1 MKAIVDEIARSGGVP
16 FVEFM
21 ALALYHDTAGYYT
34 RPRRGAGPAGGEGDF
49 VTAPTASPLLA
60 ATLAHMVR
68 RLALDLGTPVTFV
81 ELAAGEGRLIEALV
95 TALGD
100 DRRDVIYQIVA
111 VETATW
117 ARARLARRV
126 PDAVVARKLESHP
139 RPRGP
144 VVLFA
149 SELYDAVPCRR
160 VVVAA
165 VDGRLELREFWV
177 VPAPGRRLA
186 FETRP
191 VTDGEPARYFAQHGV
206 SLGEGQ
212 IAELRPGVRAMH
224 GAALAWC
231 GHDGVALVLD
241 YGYPARR
248 LYDPRGR
255 AGGSLVGYRRHR
267 LVENVLLAP
276 GRCDITA
283 HVNFDDLMAGAGD
296 AGWDRG
302 ELRPL
307 GSFLALHGAFD
318 LLPVAVAS
326 GGVLKPDEWA
336 TLAAAKR
343 LLLPSGM
350 GSDLKVLAQGRGA
363 AWRSFCE
370 MQTPPPIEA

>member
-1 MKAIVDEIARSGGVP
+1 MNPIIVEIARRGGVP
-16 FVEFM
+16 FVDFM

-60 ATLAHMVR
+60 TTLACMLR
-68 RLALDLGTPVTFV
+68 RLALDLGTGLTFV

-95 TALGD
+95 AALGD
-100 DRRDVIYQIVA
+100 DRRDVIRQICA

-117 ARARLARRV
+117 AGERLARRV
-126 PDAVVARKLESHP
+126 PDAVVARKLQGLA

-177 VPAPGRRLA
+177 VPAPGRRLV

-191 VTDGEPARYFAQHGV
+191 VTDREPARYFAQHGV
-206 SLGEGQ
+206 SLAVGQ
-212 IAELRPGVRAMH
+212 VAELRLGVRAMH
-224 GAALAWC
+224 GATLAWC
-231 GHDGVALVLD
+231 GRDGVALVLD

-302 ELRPL
+302 EVRPL

-318 LLPVAVAS
+318 LLPAAVAS

-336 TLAAAKR
+336 TFAAARR

-363 AWRSFCE
+363 AWSSFCE